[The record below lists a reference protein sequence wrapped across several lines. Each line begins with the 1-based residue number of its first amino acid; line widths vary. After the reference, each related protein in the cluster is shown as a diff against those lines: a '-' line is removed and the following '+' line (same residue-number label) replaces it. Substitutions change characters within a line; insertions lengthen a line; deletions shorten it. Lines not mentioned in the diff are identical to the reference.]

1 MRTKGKPQIS
11 WEIPTDL
18 NMHNKIQVLGKGL
31 SILPLSNKQTVVSR
45 EFLELH
51 SMTGTV
57 ETVFASSIARCDAIW
72 AIYFTFKLFLRL
84 LMH

>member
-1 MRTKGKPQIS
+1 MS
-11 WEIPTDL
+11 D
-18 NMHNKIQVLGKGL
+18 NSKGL
-31 SILPLSNKQTVVSR
+31 SILPVSSKQTVVSR

-51 SMTGTV
+51 SMTGTI
-57 ETVFASSIARCDAIW
+57 ETVFASSVARCDAIW